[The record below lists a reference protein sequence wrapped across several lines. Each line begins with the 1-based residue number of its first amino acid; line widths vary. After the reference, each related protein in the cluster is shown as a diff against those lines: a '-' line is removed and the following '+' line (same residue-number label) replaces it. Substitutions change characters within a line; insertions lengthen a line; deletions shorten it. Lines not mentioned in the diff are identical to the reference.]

1 MRGRPFCVAVGAGV
15 LRGSLVGQS
24 GKHVPFFCEFWD
36 ASSAGDLQGKR
47 VPFWTRIA
55 GQTFR
60 LKSLAESPSRNPG
73 AEWDAFSG
81 WRARRKMHP
90 RFDALTWMHFPVETF
105 SGKFIPEF
113 GLGTGWGFRLS
124 FERKTHPRMAAG
136 NGMPFPGGPSIPFAV
151 EAGRGQS
158 APMFPNEYAVSRGRR
173 FSPQAL

>member
-1 MRGRPFCVAVGAGV
+1 MLAQGV

-24 GKHVPFFCEFWD
+24 GKHVSFFCEFWD

-60 LKSLAESPSRNPG
+60 LKSLTESPSRNPG

-81 WRARRKMHP
+81 WRARRKKRP
-90 RFDALTWMHFPVETF
+90 RFDAQNGMQFPDGAL
-105 SGKFIPEF
+105 SGKSIPEF
-113 GLGTGWGFRLS
+113 RLRTGWGFRLS

-136 NGMPFPGGPSIPFAV
+136 NGMPFPDGLSIPFAV

-158 APMFPNEYAVSRGRR
+158 ALCFQMNT
-173 FSPQAL
+173 L